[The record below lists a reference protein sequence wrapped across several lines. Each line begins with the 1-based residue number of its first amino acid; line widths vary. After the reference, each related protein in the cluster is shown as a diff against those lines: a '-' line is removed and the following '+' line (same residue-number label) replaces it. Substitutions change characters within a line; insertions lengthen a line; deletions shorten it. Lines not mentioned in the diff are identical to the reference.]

1 MNFSQA
7 LELLKKGKKVTRK
20 GWGGG
25 VFIYYVSEDK
35 YPAKMNAAKELADKD
50 GLVKYSSYIAM
61 KTHQGYVTPWIASQ
75 IDLLSEDWEIINS
88 EEDAL
93 DNADKIKKILSEGYY
108 IAEDSNCEGIPCLY
122 LVREGCK
129 PHNGIFIQKIRKQ

>member
-1 MNFSQA
+1 MKFGHA
-7 LELLKKGKKVTRK
+7 LELLKEGKKITRK

-75 IDLLSEDWEIINS
+75 IDLLSEDWETINTKKDLIN
-88 EEDAL
+88 DATE
-93 DNADKIKKILSEGYY
+93 IQRILSKGYH
-108 IAEDSNCEGIPCLY
+108 IEERLPDCPGNNCLY
-122 LVREGCK
+122 LVNDNNSHEYM
-129 PHNGIFIQKIRKQ
+129 FLQKKYK

>member
-1 MNFSQA
+1 MKFGHA

-20 GWGGG
+20 GWGSG

-35 YPAKMNAAKELADKD
+35 YPAKMDAAKELADKD

-75 IDLLSEDWEIINS
+75 IDLLSEDWEIINTK
-88 EEDAL
+88 EDLIEDA
-93 DNADKIKKILSEGYY
+93 IEIQRILSKGYH
-108 IAEDSNCEGIPCLY
+108 IGRRGNDLFLKDSNNNEHQISTCSE
-122 LVREGCK
+122 
-129 PHNGIFIQKIRKQ
+129 